1 MKNFT
6 PEIIA
11 KAKEAKSV
19 EELFELAKANGI
31 ELTEEEANTYFAQ
44 LSANGA
50 VSDEELD
57 LVAGG
62 GCPGGDLMFNTLPEG
77 TWVDV
82 INGESCDGCG
92 GTRGRAVLGWGINH
106 GTNYVSIK
114 CAKCN
119 KTIAGRV
126 KENEIVR
133 L

>member
-1 MKNFT
+1 MKNFN
-6 PEIIA
+6 PELIE
-11 KAKEAKSV
+11 KAKTANTA
-19 EELFELAKANGI
+19 EELLGLAKANGI
-31 ELTEEEANTYFAQ
+31 EITVEEANTYFAQ
-44 LSANGA
+44 LNANGA

-77 TWVDV
+77 TWVEV

-92 GTRGRAVLGWGINH
+92 GTRGVAVVGWGSNH

-114 CAKCN
+114 CTKCN
-119 KTIAGRV
+119 KVIAGRV

>member
-1 MKNFT
+1 MTNVI

-11 KAKEAKSV
+11 KAKAANSA
-19 EELFELAKANGI
+19 EELLELAKANGI
-31 ELTEEEANTYFAQ
+31 TLTEEEANTYFAQ
-44 LSANGA
+44 LNANGA
-50 VSDEELD
+50 VSDDELD

-92 GTRGRAVLGWGINH
+92 GTRGIAVVGWGSNH

-114 CAKCN
+114 CTKCN
-119 KTIAGRV
+119 KVIVGRV